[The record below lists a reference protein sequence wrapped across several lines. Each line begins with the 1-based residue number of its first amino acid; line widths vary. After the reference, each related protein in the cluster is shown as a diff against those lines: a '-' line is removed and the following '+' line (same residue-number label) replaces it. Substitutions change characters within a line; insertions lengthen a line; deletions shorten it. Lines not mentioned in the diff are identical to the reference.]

1 MSAETESGP
10 VVVQLC
16 GNTQPVT
23 FEHLTAA
30 LAGVREGLDLLP
42 LSKTEQRWLL
52 AMLTGPEA
60 KAWATEN
67 LERHG
72 IWTVP
77 YQIGAAPNDPV
88 GGWKQRRAREGAAT
102 VWGSGHVGRPAM
114 SWAWS
119 ADSHPGWPRP

>member
-1 MSAETESGP
+1 MEFGP

-23 FEHLTAA
+23 FEHLAAA

-42 LSKTEQRWLL
+42 LSKTEHPWLL

-60 KAWATEN
+60 NAWAAEN
-67 LERHG
+67 LDRKG

-77 YQIGAAPNDPV
+77 YQIGAVPN
-88 GGWKQRRAREGAAT
+88 ELII
-102 VWGSGHVGRPAM
+102 RPADG
-114 SWAWS
+114 SS
-119 ADSHPGWPRP
+119 DVRGKEQPPSGDRGTLTDSR